1 MIMNII
7 LNPIAA
13 VIYLVHL
20 GINITLLFLV
30 IELILTWKNLTW
42 LVPLAKVGRPITE
55 AMTNAVAARV
65 GGKFRNRKITQR
77 GKLSICIG
85 ILTLADL
92 FLAAIVRAVQ

>member
-30 IELILTWKNLTW
+30 IELILTWKNFIW
-42 LVPLAKVGRPITE
+42 LEPLAKVGRPITE
-55 AMTNAVAARV
+55 AMTNAVAVWV
-65 GGKFRNRKITQR
+65 GSKFRSRKITQR
-77 GKLSICIG
+77 GKLSICIV

-92 FLAAIVRAVQ
+92 FLAAIVRAV

>member
-1 MIMNII
+1 MNII

-20 GINITLLFLV
+20 GINIALLFLV
-30 IELILTWKNLTW
+30 IELFLTWKNLTW
-42 LVPLAKVGRPITE
+42 LMPLAKVGRPITDS
-55 AMTNAVAARV
+55 MTSAVATGVAGRFS
-65 GGKFRNRKITQR
+65 GRKITKR